1 MMLSL
6 EGRNYFYQWDTNQKI
21 TSGGFAVGDEIHFYN
36 RKQSMALVTMAY
48 EFEGK
53 VVADVPNCLLESSY
67 PITVYRYVYNKDS
80 GYTLD
85 RQNFEVQQRA
95 KPDHYVYE
103 ETELYTFGKLLNE
116 AKNHSD
122 LAVDSA
128 EKAKTSEINAEKS
141 ATSSAQS
148 ATNAEQSANKA
159 AQSEAEAKKAVEAVK
174 TTVFQ
179 VVTLE
184 DVQTKK
190 KYQLSVVNGRLT
202 MTEV

>member
-103 ETELYTFGKLLNE
+103 ETDLYTFGKLLNE

-122 LAVDSA
+122 LAVESA
-128 EKAKTSEINAEKS
+128 KEAKISETNAVNAKNEAVSS
-141 ATSSAQS
+141 ATAAKLSEQ
-148 ATNAEQSANKA
+148 NASK
-159 AQSEAEAKKAVEAVK
+159 SEDEAKKAVEDIK